1 MWIISS
7 RQWFFK
13 VMLPKIPLKLK
24 DEAQLIYMQY
34 ITLFPFKLKK
44 TEMKDPMRN
53 ANYKPAILLA

>member
-1 MWIISS
+1 
-7 RQWFFK
+7 
-13 VMLPKIPLKLK
+13 MLPKIPLKLK

-44 TEMKDPMRN
+44 TEMKDPVRN